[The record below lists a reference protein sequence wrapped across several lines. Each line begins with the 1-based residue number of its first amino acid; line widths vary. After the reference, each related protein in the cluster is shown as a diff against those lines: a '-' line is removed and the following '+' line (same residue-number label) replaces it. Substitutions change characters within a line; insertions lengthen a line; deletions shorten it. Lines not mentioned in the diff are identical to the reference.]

1 MFSLRVLRS
10 SNSSLGGVPSRDSA
24 AGRATTSDE
33 DGEAPA
39 SGVEVTGVT

>member
-1 MFSLRVLRS
+1 MFSVSVLRS

-24 AGRATTSDE
+24 AGKATTSDV
-33 DGEAPA
+33 DGEA